1 MATNTTET
9 KSTRGRK
16 PTAKETTNND
26 AQIADLEAKNAE
38 MQKQIEALMKMV
50 QENSGSSDAQPQEIL
65 TEDEG
70 VTVISLTPHKLNLC
84 SEWGGGAV
92 YTFNQ
97 MYETQ
102 EIDWAD
108 LKAIVRTNKEMVQK
122 GRFYIANEN
131 AVKKLRLKS
140 LYTHMLTPE
149 TLKGLFEQHPDK
161 VIEMY
166 NLAPE
171 GQKES
176 VIELVQE
183 KQSQGVQIDA
193 NILQH
198 LSKVSGKDLL
208 NISKE

>member
-16 PTAKETTNND
+16 PAASKEITKND
-26 AQIADLEAKNAE
+26 SQIAELEAKNAE
-38 MQKQIEALMKMV
+38 MQKQIEALMQMV
-50 QENSGSSDAQPQEIL
+50 QNNNSTDNSVTDIL
-65 TEDEG
+65 TEDDG

-84 SEWGGGAV
+84 TEWGGGNV
-92 YTFNQ
+92 YTFNK

-122 GRFYIANEN
+122 GRFYIADET

-140 LYTHMLTPE
+140 AYTHMLSPE
-149 TLKGLFEQHPDK
+149 VLKGLLEQHPDK

-171 GQKES
+171 GQKEAIIEM
-176 VIELVQE
+176 VIE
-183 KQSQGVQIDA
+183 KQSQGVNIDA

-208 NISKE
+208 NISND